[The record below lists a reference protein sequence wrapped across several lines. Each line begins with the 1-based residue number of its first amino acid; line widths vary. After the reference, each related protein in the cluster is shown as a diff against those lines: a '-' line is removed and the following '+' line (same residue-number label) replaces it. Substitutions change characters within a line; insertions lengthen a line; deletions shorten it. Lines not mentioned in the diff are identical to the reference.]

1 MSKGKVAMLVFL
13 FSQLSLVHALISRR
27 IIARKSGKK
36 EDVEMKED

>member
-1 MSKGKVAMLVFL
+1 MKPCLL
-13 FSQLSLVHALISRR
+13 TCPSLSRR

>member
-1 MSKGKVAMLVFL
+1 MERWLLTCS
-13 FSQLSLVHALISRR
+13 SLSRR